1 MHMPSVAVKHIQ
13 RGRLMLRYVLFDLSL
28 FNDGDDRALD
38 EEGLCWLLEALTQ
51 WNQIYLKRHP
61 ETPKLYKSGVRY
73 KTPEQFAQA
82 AVPQV
87 EVIRGALERARVRDR
102 YAQEALDDVARMCGG
117 GEHFRDIPRIIENGG
132 GDCFPLSQRIIV
144 RSQSTGMYELL
155 SLGELRFAYSAYE
168 ALSYNFSACE
178 YEFKPIVGF
187 VDKGMKPV
195 SIARLSNGTDLV
207 ATDDHKF
214 WTLNGSKQ
222 YPPYPDSFK
231 LGVRT
236 MGEYVNVYDD
246 YEKGRLSK
254 GQRTTRSR
262 IIQAAR
268 IPALGVVRPS
278 SAEAYL
284 TGIYA
289 AEGNF
294 DGKHT
299 CIAQHKSAVR
309 KKIEGALAEVDTAF
323 RYRSGHG
330 RTPGSGAYYALHG
343 GLANPIVAMMRGQ
356 GRDSF
361 DKRLPQSFLSGDAV
375 AVAHVL
381 EGHADGD
388 AWRPATGTYKRPGVE
403 AIYATSSGAL
413 MEQLRFGMLM
423 LGRPFYAYQYADHQ
437 GEGSRPIWRL
447 HEYNDSAS
455 KLRSRE
461 ELLKDDLPGLRYG
474 TVRNARPAGTAHV
487 GCIEVEGNHNFFLAD
502 GTLAANCDNVCAW
515 RAAELR
521 QSGIHAMPYITH
533 RQRQDGGTTYHA
545 IVRWPD
551 GSSEDPSL
559 LLGMGG
565 PDREMDR
572 AEERRKNAERHDKV
586 KKAMRAAHVLGL
598 TRAGARR

>member
-1 MHMPSVAVKHIQ
+1 
-13 RGRLMLRYVLFDLSL
+13 
-28 FNDGDDRALD
+28 
-38 EEGLCWLLEALTQ
+38 
-51 WNQIYLKRHP
+51 
-61 ETPKLYKSGVRY
+61 
-73 KTPEQFAQA
+73 
-82 AVPQV
+82 
-87 EVIRGALERARVRDR
+87 
-102 YAQEALDDVARMCGG
+102 
-117 GEHFRDIPRIIENGG
+117 
-132 GDCFPLSQRIIV
+132 
-144 RSQSTGMYELL
+144 
-155 SLGELRFAYSAYE
+155 
-168 ALSYNFSACE
+168 
-178 YEFKPIVGF
+178 
-187 VDKGMKPV
+187 
-195 SIARLSNGTDLV
+195 
-207 ATDDHKF
+207 
-214 WTLNGSKQ
+214 
-222 YPPYPDSFK
+222 
-231 LGVRT
+231 
-236 MGEYVNVYDD
+236 
-246 YEKGRLSK
+246 
-254 GQRTTRSR
+254 
-262 IIQAAR
+262 
-268 IPALGVVRPS
+268 
-278 SAEAYL
+278 
-284 TGIYA
+284 
-289 AEGNF
+289 
-294 DGKHT
+294 
-299 CIAQHKSAVR
+299 
-309 KKIEGALAEVDTAF
+309 
-323 RYRSGHG
+323 
-330 RTPGSGAYYALHG
+330 
-343 GLANPIVAMMRGQ
+343 MMRGQ

-572 AEERRKNAERHDKV
+572 AEERRKNVERHDKV

>member
-1 MHMPSVAVKHIQ
+1 
-13 RGRLMLRYVLFDLSL
+13 MLRYVLFDLSL

-87 EVIRGALERARVRDR
+87 EVIRGALERAKVRDR

-268 IPALGVVRPS
+268 FGHRPPRRTLLASTPQRVTSTASTPASLSTSPQC
-278 SAEAYL
+278 
-284 TGIYA
+284 
-289 AEGNF
+289 
-294 DGKHT
+294 GK
-299 CIAQHKSAVR
+299 
-309 KKIEGALAEVDTAF
+309 
-323 RYRSGHG
+323 
-330 RTPGSGAYYALHG
+330 
-343 GLANPIVAMMRGQ
+343 
-356 GRDSF
+356 
-361 DKRLPQSFLSGDAV
+361 
-375 AVAHVL
+375 
-381 EGHADGD
+381 
-388 AWRPATGTYKRPGVE
+388 
-403 AIYATSSGAL
+403 
-413 MEQLRFGMLM
+413 
-423 LGRPFYAYQYADHQ
+423 
-437 GEGSRPIWRL
+437 
-447 HEYNDSAS
+447 
-455 KLRSRE
+455 RSR
-461 ELLKDDLPGLRYG
+461 
-474 TVRNARPAGTAHV
+474 ARWPRWTRHSATAQDMAGR
-487 GCIEVEGNHNFFLAD
+487 
-502 GTLAANCDNVCAW
+502 
-515 RAAELR
+515 RAA
-521 QSGIHAMPYITH
+521 AP
-533 RQRQDGGTTYHA
+533 TTLSMA
-545 IVRWPD
+545 DWRIRSW
-551 GSSEDPSL
+551 
-559 LLGMGG
+559 
-565 PDREMDR
+565 R
-572 AEERRKNAERHDKV
+572 
-586 KKAMRAAHVLGL
+586 
-598 TRAGARR
+598 